1 MGFSS
6 RGRGE
11 GIKGGRRDG
20 VVAKLWGSSMARKCN
35 VKDVPWRPRPRREAE
50 CNWKII
56 FVPSLSSFFSF
67 SRILSAPQYVIPFL
81 FSFSLGC
88 CCCCCCHP
96 LLPLCFFWLLSLR
109 FFWVSEMEKK
119 IIWWFHKVAAY
130 RAAGG
135 MGGTVSLCVSVCVCV
150 IKLQTSPL

>member
-6 RGRGE
+6 RGRRA

-56 FVPSLSSFFSF
+56 FVPSLSSCFSF

-88 CCCCCCHP
+88 CCCCCHP
-96 LLPLCFFWLLSLR
+96 LLPLCFFWQLSLR

-135 MGGTVSLCVSVCVCV
+135 VGGKVSLCVSVCVCV